1 MFYFIAVRV
10 HVCLILILNP
20 HLAALAARLALA
32 NSTRSLN
39 FAPTPAGFVCFISAV
54 SGSLSHGSAA
64 AVLVNTLSTVNAR
77 MGLRSMV
84 PPMGGMIPLKRL
96 RYGSH
101 RVESGYTIAWGGFGN
116 QVRMSLPMSSVL

>member
-39 FAPTPAGFVCFISAV
+39 FAPTPVGFVCFISPV
-54 SGSLSHGSAA
+54 SGSISHGSAA
-64 AVLVNTLSTVNAR
+64 AVLLSTVNAR